1 MVHFHDVSGS
11 ILLFLGFLIIIFKPE
26 RSMWLRNKVQQF
38 TWTDIFLLFLIYSVS
53 YGVFYVLILLS
64 FSKPKKTLD

>member
-1 MVHFHDVSGS
+1 MYHFHDVTGS
-11 ILLFLGFLIIIFKPE
+11 ILLLLGLLIIIFKPE

-38 TWTDIFLLFLIYSVS
+38 TWTDIFLLFLIYTVS
-53 YGVFYVLILLS
+53 YGVFYVLLLLS